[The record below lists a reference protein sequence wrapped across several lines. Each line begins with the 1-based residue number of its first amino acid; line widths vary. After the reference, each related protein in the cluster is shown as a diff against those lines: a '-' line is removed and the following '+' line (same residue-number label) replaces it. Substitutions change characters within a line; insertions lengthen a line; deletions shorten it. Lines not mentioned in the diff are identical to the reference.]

1 MHPEL
6 QAWRERN
13 GRANR
18 IGDCDDD
25 GKIPDW
31 AIKSFRDRH
40 PERSGDYTSA
50 PAANTRHGG
59 DRHSGGRYD
68 LGYWVPHRIS

>member
-31 AIKSFRDRH
+31 AKQAY
-40 PERSGDYTSA
+40 PERSGGFT
-50 PAANTRHGG
+50 PRRIFG
-59 DRHSGGRYD
+59 DHHRGGRYD
-68 LGYWVPHRIS
+68 ALGYWIPNRIS

>member
-18 IGDCDDD
+18 IGDCDED
-25 GKIPDW
+25 GKIPDR
-31 AIKSFRDRH
+31 AVKSFRELY
-40 PERSGDYTSA
+40 PWRSGDFVSA
-50 PAANTRHGG
+50 PAGG
-59 DRHSGGRYD
+59 GSRSGGHHSGGRYD
-68 LGYWVPHRIS
+68 LGYWVPHRIR